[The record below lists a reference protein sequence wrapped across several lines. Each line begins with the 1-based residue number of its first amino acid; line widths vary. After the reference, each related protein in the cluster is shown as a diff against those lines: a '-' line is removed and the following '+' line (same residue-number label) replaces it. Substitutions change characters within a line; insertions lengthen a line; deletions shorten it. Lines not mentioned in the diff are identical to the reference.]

1 MKVSKFLLLLAGL
14 ISARADHD
22 PCIGLV
28 PHEGGA
34 SIGVGNGGHY
44 LFSKA
49 LFGYTPGEAYSCESI
64 CRNID
69 A

>member
-1 MKVSKFLLLLAGL
+1 MNVSKFLLLLAGL
-14 ISARADHD
+14 ISVRADHD
-22 PCIGLV
+22 PCVDLV

-49 LFGYTPGEAYSCESI
+49 LFGYTPGEAYSCESG
-64 CRNID
+64 CRSID
-69 A
+69 T